1 MTTKPFTP
9 KLGGARPRL
18 AAQLTAPQ
26 LQQFT
31 PRMLAA
37 VQGAAAKVIA
47 QKKPAKNKTSA
58 TMKALTGQ
66 F

>member
-1 MTTKPFTP
+1 MTKPFTP
-9 KLGGARPRL
+9 KLAGARPRL
-18 AAQLTAPQ
+18 AAQLTAPE

-37 VQGAAAKVIA
+37 VQGAATKINA
-47 QKKPAKNKTSA
+47 QKKSGKNKTSA
-58 TMKALTGQ
+58 TLNALVGN

>member
-9 KLGGARPRL
+9 KLSGARPRL
-18 AAQLTAPQ
+18 SAQLTAPQ

-37 VQGAAAKVIA
+37 VQGATAQVAA

-58 TMKALTGQ
+58 TLQALTGN